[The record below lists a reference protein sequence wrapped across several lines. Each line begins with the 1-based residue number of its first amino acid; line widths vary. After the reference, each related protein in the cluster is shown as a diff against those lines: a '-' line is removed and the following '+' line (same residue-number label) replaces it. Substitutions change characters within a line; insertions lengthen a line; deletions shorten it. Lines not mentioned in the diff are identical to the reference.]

1 MYLTRSM
8 IDGVDHP
15 EGIEQ
20 MDASLLVGID
30 GSIASRAAI
39 TWALARAQARRIDV
53 ALLMVV
59 DDEWGT
65 VGGSAL
71 RELHDSAEKIAAR
84 ELEFALDAAATTA
97 VRVGL
102 ASGNPM
108 LTLSGESTEFGMV
121 VIGTHK
127 VGYFHGHA
135 LGSRSLQLAALA
147 PVPVAVIPVATSRG
161 RSGVVVGVGDAP
173 GWADVVGFAATEAS
187 RMQEPLVLLRR
198 EHGDIDH
205 GRMSEAE
212 RVANEAA
219 PDARVELRR
228 VDSTA
233 GEALATASRRAVV
246 TITGRPTILGDR
258 MFRPLGRANSDLLMN
273 LAGPAILVPQ
283 LVEAPI
289 GGTR

>member
-1 MYLTRSM
+1 MNA
-8 IDGVDHP
+8 P
-15 EGIEQ
+15 
-20 MDASLLVGID
+20 LLVGID

-39 TWALARAQARRIDV
+39 TWALARARACGVDV

-65 VGGSAL
+65 VGGGAL
-71 RELHDSAEKIAAR
+71 RELHDTAAKVAER
-84 ELEFALDAAATTA
+84 ELEFAREAAAATT

-135 LGSRSLQLAALA
+135 LGSRSLQLGALA

-173 GWADVVGFAATEAS
+173 GWAEVVGFAAAEAA
-187 RMQEPLVLLRR
+187 RTQEPLVLLRR
-198 EHGDIDH
+198 ETGDLDPE
-205 GRMSEAE
+205 RMIEAE

-246 TITGRPTILGDR
+246 TISGRPTIVGER
-258 MFRPLGRANSDLLMN
+258 VFRPLGRANSDLLMN

-283 LVEAPI
+283 LVQAPI

>member
-1 MYLTRSM
+1 MKGKKM
-8 IDGVDHP
+8 AAP
-15 EGIEQ
+15 
-20 MDASLLVGID
+20 LLVGID

-39 TWALARAQARRIDV
+39 TWALARAHARQVDV

-65 VGGSAL
+65 IGESAL
-71 RELHDSAEKIAAR
+71 RELHDSAEKTAVR
-84 ELEFALDAAATTA
+84 ELEFAREAAASTR

-127 VGYFHGHA
+127 GGYFHGHA

-173 GWADVVGFAATEAS
+173 GRAEVVGFAAREAA

-198 EHGDIDH
+198 EHGNIDQE
-205 GRMSEAE
+205 RMIEAE

-246 TITGRPTILGDR
+246 TISGRPTVLGDHA
-258 MFRPLGRANSDLLMN
+258 FRPLGRANSDFLMN

-289 GGTR
+289 GGTQ

>member
-1 MYLTRSM
+1 MK
-8 IDGVDHP
+8 
-15 EGIEQ
+15 GIK
-20 MDASLLVGID
+20 MDAPLLVGID

-39 TWALARAQARRIDV
+39 TWALARAHARHVDV
-53 ALLMVV
+53 ALLLVV

-65 VGGSAL
+65 IGGSAL
-71 RELHDSAEKIAAR
+71 RELHDSAEEIAAR
-84 ELEFALDAAATTA
+84 ELEFAREAAAATR

-108 LTLSGESTEFGMV
+108 LTLSSESTEFGMV

-147 PVPVAVIPVATSRG
+147 PVPVAVIPVASSRG

-173 GWADVVGFAATEAS
+173 GWEEIVRFAAIEAS
-187 RMQEPLVLLRR
+187 LAEEPLVLLKR
-198 EHGDIDH
+198 ERGDIDRE
-205 GRMSEAE
+205 RMNEAE
-212 RVANEAA
+212 FVANEAA
-219 PDARVELRR
+219 PDARIEFRR
-228 VDSTA
+228 VEPPP

-246 TITGRPTILGDR
+246 TISGRPKVLGDHA
-258 MFRPLGRANSDLLMN
+258 FRPLGRANSDLLMN

-289 GGTR
+289 GGTS